1 MSIFH
6 FTGRNHGG
14 KIIGIDIAFRG
25 FFKSNK
31 PKILDKFINWLLNR
45 RIAQS
50 DIKSIVITTLQKR
63 QKKEFDKI
71 DFVV

>member
-14 KIIGIDIAFRG
+14 KIIGIDIK
-25 FFKSNK
+25 FKSTK
-31 PKILDKFINWLLNR
+31 YKGLEKVIKWMLNR

-63 QKKEFDKI
+63 ARKEVLDKA